1 MSLTHR
7 LADLRRDGGRG
18 VLFTVVD
25 GPRAGDKALV
35 VEDGETVGAAPDE
48 ALAHF
53 DEVVRGGRNRLL
65 ELPDGTKVFRRVVR
79 PSASPLRLRG
89 GGHRRGPLP
98 GRAATRL
105 EGHRGRRARA
115 FLTPERIPSADQL
128 VHAWPDEAL
137 AEVAPDHQTAVVVLT
152 HDDKFDEPALM
163 GALATEAFYVGA
175 LGSRRNQER
184 RRERLLEAGVDEE
197 ALERIHGPSG
207 LDIGADT
214 QEETALSIMAEI
226 LAVRANR
233 SGGPLK
239 AKQRIHAGSTAAGL
253 SAPTVPALS
262 DHGSAARAGAAT
274 ARAPQGG
281 APANVPTATP
291 CSRECRG
298 RAAASG
304 TPPCARRVP
313 VDVTTTTS
321 CAPAAGDVV
330 DGVGGVLR
338 GRACIGVDDDLDAAP
353 DQASPSAPPR
363 PWVPGR
369 ARPAREDD
377 HVGRRAELGCVG
389 EPRRADGCSP
399 GRGAVR
405 VARGRRR
412 RGSRGG
418 GAASREEE
426 RADHSEHELH
436 RLRPAQ
442 LRLAAGPLAHVD
454 RYLLDEEAGLGQ
466 ADQALDLGAPLV

>member
-25 GPRAGDKALV
+25 GPRAGDKALM
-35 VEDGETVGAAPDE
+35 VEDGDTVGAAPDD

-65 ELPDGTKVFRRVVR
+65 ELPDGTKVFAEWYG
-79 PSASPLRLRG
+79 PPPRLFVYG
-89 GGHRRGPLP
+89 AVDTAEALC
-98 GRAATRL
+98 RAARL
-105 EGHRGRRARA
+105 LGWRAIVADARAA

-137 AEVAPDHQTAVVVLT
+137 AQVAPDHQTAVVVLT

-184 RRERLLEAGVDEE
+184 RRERLLEAGVDED

-239 AKQRIHAGSTAAGL
+239 HAKQRIHVEVES
-253 SAPTVPALS
+253 S
-262 DHGSAARAGAAT
+262 
-274 ARAPQGG
+274 
-281 APANVPTATP
+281 
-291 CSRECRG
+291 
-298 RAAASG
+298 
-304 TPPCARRVP
+304 
-313 VDVTTTTS
+313 
-321 CAPAAGDVV
+321 
-330 DGVGGVLR
+330 
-338 GRACIGVDDDLDAAP
+338 
-353 DQASPSAPPR
+353 
-363 PWVPGR
+363 
-369 ARPAREDD
+369 
-377 HVGRRAELGCVG
+377 
-389 EPRRADGCSP
+389 
-399 GRGAVR
+399 
-405 VARGRRR
+405 
-412 RGSRGG
+412 
-418 GAASREEE
+418 
-426 RADHSEHELH
+426 
-436 RLRPAQ
+436 
-442 LRLAAGPLAHVD
+442 
-454 RYLLDEEAGLGQ
+454 
-466 ADQALDLGAPLV
+466 